1 MQTMENVMRTETPL
15 YPIREVS
22 RLTGVNAITLRAWER
37 RYGLFEPVRSES
49 GHRLFTQ
56 DNIECIKKAVALT
69 EQGVPISQ
77 VKKLLD
83 AEPKQQAPSNEE
95 KSDLDYQTA
104 ILQAVEA
111 SNLIQ
116 LNRELDVAFSDLDDA
131 TLNLT
136 CRQVTLTLL
145 EKEAEFLSFWS
156 SQAMPRLYTR
166 LRMAMRRLDLASAP
180 RIWIQA
186 GNHRTPELLPLL
198 CGLHFIQAGLN
209 PLIQT
214 VGIEPEEKLFPV
226 LQKFQCKA
234 LAVVD
239 ASAGTQAEV
248 WDKWL
253 QAHPSVDFYYCVNQ
267 DPMEKLSAHLSSHY
281 LSLRD
286 NF

>member
-1 MQTMENVMRTETPL
+1 MKTETPL

-56 DNIECIKKAVALT
+56 ENIERIKKAVALT

-83 AEPKQQAPSNEE
+83 AEPRQQALSNEE
-95 KSDLDYQTA
+95 KSDLDYQNA
-104 ILQAVEA
+104 ILQAVVA
-111 SNLIQ
+111 GDLIQ
-116 LNRELDVAFSDLDDA
+116 LNRELDAAFSDLDDA
-131 TLNLT
+131 ALNLT
-136 CRQVTLTLL
+136 CRRVTLTLL
-145 EKEAEFLSFWS
+145 EKEAEFMSFWS

-166 LRMAMRRLDLASAP
+166 LRMAMRRLDPASAP

-186 GNHRTPELLPLL
+186 SNHRTPEPLPLL
-198 CGLHFIQAGLN
+198 CGMHFTQAGLY

-214 VGIEPEEKLFPV
+214 FGIEPEEKLFSA

-239 ASAGTQAEV
+239 ASGEMPAEV
-248 WDKWL
+248 WLQWM

-267 DPMEKLSAHLSSHY
+267 DSIEKLSAHLSSHY
-281 LSLRD
+281 LSLRAD
-286 NF
+286 F